1 MVKQN
6 SQNWE
11 ITKIVSSSWHKNGN
25 VAFVWASN
33 WANDEI
39 YFEMSIHPDG
49 YSVTYNFEFSF
60 YSAALEPYM
69 GADIVEKEILPIAE
83 EMLEDWWDRIIQVSA
98 LVRPKQWKT
107 QRGLPADESLYAAV
121 ALLYS
126 ERKRMNP
133 LKVTSLLA
141 DDMGVP
147 LSTAKERVRKA
158 RQKGFLTTPGK
169 GLNGQGEITEKAIK
183 TLKKARLS
191 NEKIV

>member
-1 MVKQN
+1 MAKQN
-6 SQNWE
+6 SWE
-11 ITKIVSSSWHKNGN
+11 ISKIVSSSWHKSGN
-25 VAFVWASN
+25 VALVWASN
-33 WANDEI
+33 WANDEL

-49 YSVTYNFEFSF
+49 YSVTYNLEFNF
-60 YSAALEPYM
+60 YSVDLAPYM
-69 GADIVEKEILPIAE
+69 GVDIVDKEILPLAE
-83 EMLEDWWDRIIQVSA
+83 EILEEWWDRVIQISA

-107 QRGLPADESLYAAV
+107 QRGLPADEALYAAV

-158 RQKGFLTTPGK
+158 REKGFLTTPGK
-169 GLNGQGEITEKAIK
+169 GLNGQGEVTEKAIK
-183 TLKKARLS
+183 LIKKVGLL
-191 NEKIV
+191 NE

>member
-1 MVKQN
+1 LVKQD
-6 SQNWE
+6 SWE
-11 ITKIVSSSWHKNGN
+11 ISKIVCSSWHKSGN
-25 VAFVWASN
+25 VALVWASN
-33 WANDEI
+33 WANDEL

-49 YSVTYNFEFSF
+49 YSVTYNLEFNF
-60 YSAALEPYM
+60 YSDDLAPYM
-69 GADIVEKEILPIAE
+69 GVDIVEKEILPVAE
-83 EMLEDWWDRIIQVSA
+83 EILEEWWDRIIQVSA

-158 RQKGFLTTPGK
+158 REKEFLTTPGK
-169 GLNGQGEITEKAIK
+169 GLNGQGEVTEKAIK
-183 TLKKARLS
+183 LIKKDGLL
-191 NEKIV
+191 NE